1 MANTLNYLDVK
12 TILISCGT
20 CMKQLKDYHL
30 EEIFPGSRLV
40 DIHEYLA
47 EKGFHVGGAHG
58 TRYLYHAPCHNP
70 MPVNSMGIISNLLK
84 PEDDSSILLTDRCCG
99 ESGTFAVGR
108 PDIAN
113 QVRFG
118 KEKSIRDARDQVC
131 GEKGGN
137 FQGDVKVLTTCP
149 GCFQGLS
156 RYETQAKTQTEFLAV
171 ELARQAYGDDWS
183 QKFLSAVQA
192 GGIDR
197 VLL

>member
-1 MANTLNYLDVK
+1 
-12 TILISCGT
+12 
-20 CMKQLKDYHL
+20 
-30 EEIFPGSRLV
+30 
-40 DIHEYLA
+40 
-47 EKGFHVGGAHG
+47 
-58 TRYLYHAPCHNP
+58 
-70 MPVNSMGIISNLLK
+70 MGIISNLLK

-156 RYETQAKTQTEFLAV
+156 RYETQAKP
-171 ELARQAYGDDWS
+171 RPS
-183 QKFLSAVQA
+183 SSRLSWPGRLTATT
-192 GGIDR
+192 GLR
-197 VLL
+197 SS

>member
-1 MANTLNYLDVK
+1 
-12 TILISCGT
+12 
-20 CMKQLKDYHL
+20 
-30 EEIFPGSRLV
+30 
-40 DIHEYLA
+40 
-47 EKGFHVGGAHG
+47 
-58 TRYLYHAPCHNP
+58 

-131 GEKGGN
+131 GEKGGD

-183 QKFLSAVQA
+183 QKFLNAVQE